1 MQNQGIIS
9 YIFPH
14 FGLKAQPLELRGSF
28 TSSFLYRE
36 NHALGAWFQR
46 AYSFAQK
53 NSFAIVCKTVW
64 QLSIKKAKEFL
75 YDHTVCARSGAVI

>member
-1 MQNQGIIS
+1 MKLSTGKIS
-9 YIFPH
+9 VLSTLSALRISNIF
-14 FGLKAQPLELRGSF
+14 FAD
-28 TSSFLYRE
+28 FLYRE

-64 QLSIKKAKEFL
+64 QLSTKKAKEFL
-75 YDHTVCARSGAVI
+75 YDHTYK